1 MLLGG
6 ELPVGHEIG
15 LILVAAVFIAFAL
28 SVSFLVPK
36 YKPDFPGPNGLSVF
50 AIASVVLFL
59 LMIAAI
65 NFFG

>member
-1 MLLGG
+1 VLLGA
-6 ELPVGHEIG
+6 ELSTGHEIG
-15 LILVAAVFIAFAL
+15 LIVVAAVFIAFAL
-28 SVSFLVPK
+28 VSSFVLPR

-50 AIASVVLFL
+50 AIASVVMFA